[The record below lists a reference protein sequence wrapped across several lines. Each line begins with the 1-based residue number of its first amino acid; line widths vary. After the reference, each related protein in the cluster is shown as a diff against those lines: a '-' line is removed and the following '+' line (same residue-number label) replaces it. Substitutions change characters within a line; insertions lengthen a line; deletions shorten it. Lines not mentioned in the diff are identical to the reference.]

1 MAHTSAVTEIGKV
14 VDKYLLKYALPQENY
29 FTYLQHACDCFRE
42 INLRHSNNVVTTK
55 IAVSV
60 LGIIDMP
67 SDMIG
72 FGHVFIPINGEWWSF
87 TKKPRK
93 VTTTT
98 SAVMTTATMPTI
110 ENGEGQDSEYGE
122 GVDVQNDVY
131 YGLGGKGGVNDYYF
145 TIDWSARR
153 IFCDGF
159 KSDIAIL
166 QYMSSGLVV
175 SGSTFVPGECETVID
190 AYLNWKKEMIAPR
203 SMSMIQYLE
212 KLYTDQIKAIRLI
225 HFMPS
230 KDEICDAWDSS
241 SSQGIQR

>member
-1 MAHTSAVTEIGKV
+1 MAHSAAVTEIGKI
-14 VDKYLLKYALPQENY
+14 VDKYLLKYVLPQDNY

-55 IAVSV
+55 IAVSS
-60 LGIIDMP
+60 LGIIEMP
-67 SDMIG
+67 TDMIG

-98 SAVMTTATMPTI
+98 TTLGA
-110 ENGEGQDSEYGE
+110 EGQDADMGE
-122 GVDVQNDVY
+122 GVDVQDDVY
-131 YGLGGKGGVNDYYF
+131 YGIGGKGGVNDYYF

-153 IFCDGF
+153 LFCDGF
-159 KSDIAIL
+159 KSDVAVL
-166 QYMSSGLVV
+166 QYTSSGLVV
-175 SGSTFVPGECETVID
+175 SGSTFVPSECETVID

-212 KLYTDQIKAIRLI
+212 RLYTDKIKELRLI

-230 KDEICDAWDSS
+230 KDEICDAWDSKS
-241 SSQGIQR
+241 TLGVQR